1 MRLIALPAVRARRNA
16 AARSADV
23 SVGDAVDGRLNLN
36 AQFMHEIGR
45 PGGVRP
51 LCASAGRPVGARRVR
66 LVDGNRKEATMK
78 ASRQKWTY
86 RDAGRTG
93 MAHLGALAA
102 VLLMLVA
109 GHAAG
114 AQSADRLGVGD
125 QVRVTVFQYPD
136 LTTDTRISQTGT
148 ITFPLIGEVKIGGLT
163 PAGAG
168 TEIARQLKRGK
179 YMLNPQVT
187 VVMTE
192 LRSRQV
198 SVLGQVNRP
207 GRYAIDD
214 TSAKLTDVL
223 ALAGG
228 VSPIGADTVS
238 IVLNRHG
245 KTEKLEIDVAAMVRD
260 GDLSKNID
268 IQNGDTVYVPRAPTF
283 YVYGEVRRAGSYRFE
298 DNMTVMQAI
307 SLGGGLTERATE
319 RGITVSRRGSNGKP
333 QRIEVGLN
341 DRVQPDDVI
350 YVKEGWF

>member
-1 MRLIALPAVRARRNA
+1 MNARNL
-16 AARSADV
+16 SEGHT
-23 SVGDAVDGRLNLN
+23 SVGW
-36 AQFMHEIGR
+36 H
-45 PGGVRP
+45 
-51 LCASAGRPVGARRVR
+51 ARV
-66 LVDGNRKEATMK
+66 LGT
-78 ASRQKWTY
+78 W
-86 RDAGRTG
+86 
-93 MAHLGALAA
+93 LGALLLLAA
-102 VLLMLVA
+102 AQVLA
-109 GHAAG
+109 
-114 AQSADRLGVGD
+114 AQSADRLGAGD

-136 LTTDTRISQTGT
+136 LTTDTRISQGGT
-148 ITFPLIGEVKIGGLT
+148 ITFPLVGEVKIGGLT
-163 PAGAG
+163 PGAAGN
-168 TEIARQLKRGK
+168 EIARQLKRGK
-179 YMLNPQVT
+179 FMLNPQVT

-207 GRYAIDD
+207 GRYALDD
-214 TSAKLTDVL
+214 TSVKLTDVL

-245 KTEKLEIDVAAMVRD
+245 KTEKLEIDVAAMVRN
-260 GDLSKNID
+260 GDLTKNID
-268 IQNGDTVYVPRAPTF
+268 IHNGDTIYVPRAPTF

-319 RGITVSRRGSNGKP
+319 RGITISRRGTNGKP
-333 QRIEVGLN
+333 QRIEVSLA